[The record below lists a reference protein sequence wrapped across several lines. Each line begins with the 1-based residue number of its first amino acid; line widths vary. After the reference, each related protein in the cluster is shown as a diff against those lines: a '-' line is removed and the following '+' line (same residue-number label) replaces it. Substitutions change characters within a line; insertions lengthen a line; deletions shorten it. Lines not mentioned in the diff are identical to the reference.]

1 MKLDMHFYGD
11 PVLRAP
17 AERVAVVTEELRAF
31 AADMVETMRAEQG
44 VGLAAPQV
52 GRSVALC
59 VVELPEEYDV
69 DEAGN
74 RFNPGV
80 EMPMILF
87 NPVVV
92 ESSAKLDSH
101 EEGCLSFPGMRG
113 NIDRPIE
120 IVLRFWDERGV
131 EHEAR
136 FVDFLARVIQHE
148 VDHLNGVLFIDRMSA
163 AKRFALSG
171 KLKKLKRETEER
183 LGLV

>member
-1 MKLDMHFYGD
+1 MKLEMHFYGD
-11 PVLRAP
+11 PVLRTP
-17 AERVAVVTEELRAF
+17 AARVEAFTDEMRAL
-31 AADMVETMRAEQG
+31 AADMIETMREEMG
-44 VGLAAPQV
+44 VGLAAPQI

-59 VVELPEEYDV
+59 VVELPDEYDT
-69 DEAGN
+69 DEEGN

-92 ESSAKLDSH
+92 ESSDRMNTH

-113 NIDRPIE
+113 NIDRPVE
-120 IVLRFWDERGV
+120 ILLRYQDENGR
-131 EHEAR
+131 EHEKR

-171 KLKKLKRETEER
+171 KLKRLKRETEER
-183 LGLV
+183 LSLS